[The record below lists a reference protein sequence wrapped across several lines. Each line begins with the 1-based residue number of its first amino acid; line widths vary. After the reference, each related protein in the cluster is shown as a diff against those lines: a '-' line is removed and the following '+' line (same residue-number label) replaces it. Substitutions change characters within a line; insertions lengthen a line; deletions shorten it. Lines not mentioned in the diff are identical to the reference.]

1 MSDAKDPKKA
11 EAKAPDPPA
20 PAGGGKLL
28 AILVGVNSLL
38 LVGVMAFLFLQ
49 MRQQTQLAASAH
61 SGSKVEKGDG
71 AKEEAE
77 HEEKSEEKSEEKH
90 GEGGEGSKEGH
101 TGGGDSVGGKIGPLV
116 KVADFVI
123 HLRNPDADRYAR
135 MSFDVEVFN
144 EADKERLTAQLPK
157 VRDAFITYLSDRT
170 LEDLRGGEGLGRTK
184 DTLQTTLRQLL
195 PDTRIRA
202 VYISDFVVQ

>member
-1 MSDAKDPKKA
+1 MPDAKDPKKN
-11 EAKAPDPPA
+11 EAKATDPP
-20 PAGGGKLL
+20 PAAGSGKLL

-38 LVGVMAFLFLQ
+38 LVGVMAFLALQ
-49 MRQQTQLAASAH
+49 MRQETQLVSAHH
-61 SGSKVEKGDG
+61 SGSKVEKGDD
-71 AKEEAE
+71 ANEAPE
-77 HEEKSEEKSEEKH
+77 HGENAEAKH
-90 GEGGEGSKEGH
+90 GEGGEGSKEGSG
-101 TGGGDSVGGKIGPLV
+101 GGGDSVGGKIGPLV

-135 MSFDVEVFN
+135 MSFDVEVFS
-144 EADKERLTAQLPK
+144 EADKDRLTAQLPK

-184 DTLQTTLRQLL
+184 DTLQMTLRQLL